1 MPPDDFVDRFAGLFA
16 IAYRAAF
23 AVLGDRAE
31 AEDCA
36 QDALARALDRW
47 ERIDPAAAAPWVARV
62 ATNRAID
69 RWRRRER
76 RVASRAAATA
86 PDLHAAAL
94 RADLVRAL
102 RALPSRQREAVVL
115 RHLCD
120 LPERDVAVLMGC
132 STGTVKST
140 TARGLDRLR
149 VVLGP
154 GFSTVKG

>member
-1 MPPDDFVDRFAGLFA
+1 MPPDEFVDRFAELFA
-16 IAYRAAF
+16 VAYRAAF

-36 QDALARALDRW
+36 QDALARLLDRW
-47 ERIDPAAAAPWVARV
+47 DRLDPAATAPWVARV

-76 RVASRAAATA
+76 RTHTGQHGPGRDAQIAV
-86 PDLHAAAL
+86 L

-102 RALPSRQREAVVL
+102 RALPTRQREAVVL
-115 RHLCD
+115 RHICD

-140 TARGLDRLR
+140 TAKGLVRLR
-149 VVLGP
+149 AVLGP
-154 GFSTVKG
+154 GFSTVEG

>member
-1 MPPDDFVDRFAGLFA
+1 MPPDDFVDRFAGLFSV
-16 IAYRAAF
+16 AYRAAF

-47 ERIDPAAAAPWVARV
+47 HRIDPAAAAPWVARV

-76 RVASRAAATA
+76 RVAARVAAAA
-86 PDLHAAAL
+86 PDAHVAAL

-115 RHLCD
+115 RHICD
-120 LPERDVAVLMGC
+120 LPERDVAVLMRC

-154 GFSTVKG
+154 GFSTVEG